1 MDDKK
6 REKKKRKKR
15 EKEKRRMINISFT
28 VEIFK
33 ILFLVTDYERL

>member
-1 MDDKK
+1 MTKK
-6 REKKKRKKR
+6 EKKKKKER

-33 ILFLVTDYERL
+33 ILLLVTDYERL

>member
-1 MDDKK
+1 MTKKEKK
-6 REKKKRKKR
+6 RKRRKKR